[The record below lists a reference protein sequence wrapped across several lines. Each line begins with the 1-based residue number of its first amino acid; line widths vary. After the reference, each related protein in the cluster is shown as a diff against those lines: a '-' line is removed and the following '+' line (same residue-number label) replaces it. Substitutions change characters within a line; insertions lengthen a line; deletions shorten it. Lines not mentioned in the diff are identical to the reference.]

1 MSARKKMLL
10 LGGTG
15 FIGRNILPSVM
26 KDFRVDSPSRG
37 ELDLLDEVA
46 VERLVRNGAYDV
58 VVHLAN
64 STPAKNPKDAPERML
79 ADSLRAYFNLR
90 RNADAF
96 GRMLYIGSGAEYDKR
111 RPLVSVSESDIGQ
124 HVPLDAYGFAKYVMN
139 ADACRSVN
147 VYNIRIFG
155 CYGPTDAKTKFI
167 RDAID
172 SCLEGRPI
180 TIRQDCMFDYM
191 YVGDLAEVVKAM
203 SDTTLRHHDYNVCT
217 GQRTAL
223 SEIAAEVARQ
233 MGNVYPVEIA
243 KQGWNNEYTA
253 SNERFM
259 NEFPNFEFTSL
270 EAGVARQIAW
280 QKGCVE

>member
-1 MSARKKMLL
+1 MSAPKRMLL

-15 FIGRNILPSVM
+15 FIGRNILPSVRE
-26 KDFRVDSPSRG
+26 DFLVDSPSRG
-37 ELDLLDEVA
+37 ELDLLDEGA
-46 VERLVRNGAYDV
+46 VERLVRNSSYDV

-96 GRMLYIGSGAEYDKR
+96 GRMLYVGSGAEYDKR
-111 RPLVSVSESDIGQ
+111 RPIVSVLESDIGR
-124 HVPLDAYGFAKYVMN
+124 HVPLDDYGFAKYVMN
-139 ADACRSVN
+139 EDARRSDN

-172 SCLEGRPI
+172 CCLENRPI

-191 YVGDLAEVVKAM
+191 YVEDLAGVVRAM
-203 SDTTLRHHDYNVCT
+203 SGATLRHHDYNVCT
-217 GQRTAL
+217 GRRVAL
-223 SEIAAEVARQ
+223 SEVAAEVARQ
-233 MGNVYPVEIA
+233 MGNVRPVEVA
-243 KQGWNNEYTA
+243 KPGWNNEYTA
-253 SNERFM
+253 SNARFLA
-259 NEFPNFEFTSL
+259 EFPDFGFTSL
-270 EAGVARQIAW
+270 KAGVARQIAW
-280 QKGCVE
+280 QKGCVK